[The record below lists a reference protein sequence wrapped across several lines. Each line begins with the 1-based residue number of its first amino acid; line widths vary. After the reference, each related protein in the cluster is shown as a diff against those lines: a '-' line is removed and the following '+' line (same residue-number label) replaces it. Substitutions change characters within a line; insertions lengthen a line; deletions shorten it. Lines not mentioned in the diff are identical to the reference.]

1 VLAEVQGSFTFPP
14 QQMPHA
20 SFISRITTLESRGEQ
35 SLRLCARRSCWR
47 WGVSDLDAGIGAKKV
62 YSRLKAHSMIYNN
75 GNKTSQGNKTLLCSA
90 YSSNMACKA
99 Q

>member
-1 VLAEVQGSFTFPP
+1 
-14 QQMPHA
+14 MPHA
-20 SFISRITTLESRGEQ
+20 ISISRITTLESRGEQ
-35 SLRLCARRSCWR
+35 SQWLHASRSRWR
-47 WGVSDLDAGIGAKKV
+47 WDVLDFDGGIGANKV
-62 YSRLKAHSMIYNN
+62 YSRLKAHSMICNN